1 MHATRSSPLDLEVGG
16 EINGV
21 PAGSTRYL
29 TRGDLLAL
37 TQTNSYVSDD
47 PNFANTVQIG
57 GVPLEELAKRLAR
70 VGDSPLVVAICD
82 DLYRAHYS
90 RAYMSAHHPILVL
103 TINNA
108 GPEEWP
114 KDSQDPAMGSGPFLI
129 SHAKFAPSFRV
140 LSYPDERQIPWG
152 CCGSSFETR
161 ERYLARSRHVGLRP
175 MTKP

>member
-1 MHATRSSPLDLEVGG
+1 LAAQNAGYAEKAASSDFRSLTLHATRSSPLDLEVGG

-82 DLYRAHYS
+82 DTLPRALFP
-90 RAYMSAHHPILVL
+90 RI
-103 TINNA
+103 
-108 GPEEWP
+108 
-114 KDSQDPAMGSGPFLI
+114 
-129 SHAKFAPSFRV
+129 
-140 LSYPDERQIPWG
+140 
-152 CCGSSFETR
+152 
-161 ERYLARSRHVGLRP
+161 HVGASSHPGVDHQQRRTGGVAERLPGSRNGQRAIP
-175 MTKP
+175 NLSCQIGA